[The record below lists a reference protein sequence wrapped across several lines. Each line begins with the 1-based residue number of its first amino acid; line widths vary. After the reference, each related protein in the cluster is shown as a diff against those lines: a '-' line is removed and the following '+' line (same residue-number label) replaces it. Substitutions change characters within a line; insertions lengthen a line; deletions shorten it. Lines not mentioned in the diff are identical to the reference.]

1 MKKQFVLEGPFL
13 GRGKTCETIIRS
25 LPDWFGIEEA
35 IQNYADE
42 INSLPTFLA
51 NENGSP
57 IGFITLKQHTPYST
71 EVYVMGIMPDQHRKG
86 IGRTLMEQAEVYA
99 KGTGVEYF
107 QVKTL
112 GPSNPDKN
120 YVRTRAF
127 YLAMGFRPLE
137 EFTQIWNDQN
147 PCLILVKRI

>member
-1 MKKQFVLEGPFL
+1 MNFTIEGPL
-13 GRGKTCETIIRS
+13 LNQSAVCEPILRA
-25 LPDWFGIEEA
+25 LPDWFGIESATQVYIAA
-35 IQNYADE
+35 IQ
-42 INSLPTFLA
+42 ILPTFIAKSDKQAL
-51 NENGSP
+51 
-57 IGFITLKQHTPYST
+57 GFLSLKQYNPYSA

-86 IGRTLMEQAEVYA
+86 IGRTLMEQAEAYA

-112 GPSNPDKN
+112 GPSNPEKN
-120 YVRTRAF
+120 YVKTRAF